1 MTTNRAQPNSKYRIE
16 ALARGLQVLRQ
27 FNEQTVSL
35 KLSELSRATGIPMPT
50 AFRIVATLEDEGY
63 LERTPDGEYRPGIGS
78 LLLGSAALR
87 ASSLV
92 QIAEAPLRELAD
104 RTGETVNLGVLH
116 GDQVLYLIRLRNSDL
131 VTANVQVGSMLPAV
145 YTSMGKL
152 LLAFAGDDVI
162 DGVVSSESFLPG
174 AGPNA
179 LAGVSELKKELGRIR
194 EQGYSIQDQELAL
207 GLRSVSFPITGRNG
221 QVVAAVNIAVS
232 SARHDVRTLRTT
244 LLRELR
250 ATGED
255 ISRKVTNT

>member
-1 MTTNRAQPNSKYRIE
+1 VPGDAAKQGSKYRIE
-16 ALARGLQVLRQ
+16 ALAKGLQVLRQ
-27 FNEQTVSL
+27 FDEQTVSL
-35 KLSELSRATGIPMPT
+35 KLSEISRATGIPLPT

-63 LERTPDGEYRPGIGS
+63 LERTSEGDYQPGIAA

-92 QIAEAPLRELAD
+92 QIAEGPLRELAE

-131 VTANVQVGSMLPAV
+131 VTANVQVGSTLPAV

-152 LLAFAGDDVI
+152 LLAFAGDEVLDATL
-162 DGVVSSESFLPG
+162 SEHSFRPG

-179 LAGVSELKKELGRIR
+179 LPGVEALRKELQRIR
-194 EQGYSIQDQELAL
+194 KQGYSIQDQELAL
-207 GLRSVSFPITGRNG
+207 GLRSVSFPITDGGGR
-221 QVVAAVNIAVS
+221 VVAAVNIAVS

-244 LLRELR
+244 LLTALR
-250 ATGED
+250 AAGED
-255 ISRKVTNT
+255 ISRKVRNT